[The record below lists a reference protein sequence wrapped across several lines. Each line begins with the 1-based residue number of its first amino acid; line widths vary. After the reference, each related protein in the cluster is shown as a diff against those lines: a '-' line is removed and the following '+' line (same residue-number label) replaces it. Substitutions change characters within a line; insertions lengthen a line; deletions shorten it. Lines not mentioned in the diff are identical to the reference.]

1 MSDRDCI
8 LGLDTG
14 GTKTIA
20 LLVNRQGE
28 IVQRL
33 TGPGFDPLAGD
44 GWETE
49 LHHLAEALSV
59 RPVAAVLGMTVH
71 GEVAGISARQRA
83 VACAALGPVAVVVN
97 DTQIAHE
104 GAFAGGDGVLILSGT
119 GSMAWAKGPNG
130 HVRVGGWGSAI
141 GDEGSAFWIARAALT
156 AITREADGRDALSEL
171 TPLIE
176 AETGARHFEL
186 IDWAHRSDR
195 AETAALSR
203 KVAELA
209 ASGAQAAQRIM
220 DAAARALLEQAKV
233 ARRRAGLPDT
243 ARWSF
248 GGSVM
253 KDLAQSEILVTGLG
267 RRADQPLHEPVLGAV
282 ISARSAAGW

>member
-1 MSDRDCI
+1 MSDMECI

-44 GWETE
+44 GWVAE
-49 LHHLAEALSV
+49 LHRLAGALSA

-71 GEVAGISARQRA
+71 GEVAEISARQRE
-83 VACAALGPVAVVVN
+83 VAQKALGPAAVVVN

-104 GAFAGGDGVLILSGT
+104 GAFAGGEGVLILSGT

-130 HVRVGGWGSAI
+130 HVRVGGWGAAI
-141 GDEGSAFWIARAALT
+141 GDEGSAFWIARAALN
-156 AITREADGRDALSEL
+156 AITREADGRDAQSDL

-186 IDWAHRSDR
+186 IDWAHRSNR
-195 AETAALSR
+195 AEIAALSR

-209 ASGAQAAQRIM
+209 ASGGVAAQKIM
-220 DAAARALLEQAKV
+220 DSAARVLLEQAVV
-233 ARRRAGLPDT
+233 ARRRAGLPET

-253 KDLAQSEILVTGLG
+253 KDLAQNEILVRGLG
-267 RRADQPLHEPVLGAV
+267 RTADQPLHEPVLGAV
-282 ISARSAAGW
+282 IAARSAAGW